1 VGGSVKK
8 CIFVGRNEC
17 LDRAAVFTIAIKN
30 DNTKRVSRVFQG
42 ASALNLDA
50 KGRMSVPAK
59 HRDAL
64 IVQCEGRVTLTKHP
78 HGCLLFFPRPVWESH
93 REQIAAWP
101 MSARAWQ
108 RIFLG
113 NASDVEMDSA
123 GRILVAPELRAA
135 AGLSR
140 DVMLLGMGSHF
151 EIWDAAKLAESEAQA
166 IANGMPDV
174 LSDFS
179 F

>member
-1 VGGSVKK
+1 M
-8 CIFVGRNEC
+8 
-17 LDRAAVFTIAIKN
+17 
-30 DNTKRVSRVFQG
+30 FQG
-42 ASALNLDA
+42 VSALNLDA
-50 KGRMSVPAK
+50 KGRMSIPAR

-64 IVQCEGRVTLTKHP
+64 ALQCEGRITLTRHP
-78 HGCLLFFPRPVWESH
+78 HGCLLLFPRPIWESH

-113 NASDVEMDSA
+113 NASDVEMDGA

-135 AGLSR
+135 VGLQR

-151 EIWDAAKLAESEAQA
+151 EIWDAALLAANEAQA
-166 IANGMPDV
+166 IAGGMPDA
-174 LSDFS
+174 LSNFS